1 MRRIVVVLFL
11 TLIILAACT
20 SIDCPVQ
27 NKVYTNYNLYKS
39 DGSVDTL
46 TVDTLTIVTK
56 VADGTLDT
64 LLNQSTG
71 ITYFELDISHTQPE
85 DEFFLF
91 LNDTLG
97 KAYKNLYKTMIKVNF
112 KRHNGVPL
120 YLNSGIKLSY
130 LRPMQKE
137 LTGS

>member
-11 TLIILAACT
+11 TLIVLAACT

-85 DEFFLF
+85 DEFYLF

-97 KAYKNLYKTMIKVNF
+97 NQQHQVYP
-112 KRHNGVPL
+112 R
-120 YLNSGIKLSY
+120 
-130 LRPMQKE
+130 LRCYQ
-137 LTGS
+137 

>member
-71 ITYFELDISHTQPE
+71 ITYFELDTIRVRKEDLPHFESVDCGMSYFHKLTSVSNTKFILDSVVISNP
-85 DEFFLF
+85 
-91 LNDTLG
+91 NVNYDTNIEHFRIYF
-97 KAYKNLYKTMIKVNF
+97 KARY
-112 KRHNGVPL
+112 
-120 YLNSGIKLSY
+120 
-130 LRPMQKE
+130 
-137 LTGS
+137 